1 MNVLRVLSFSVVAVF
16 GRRRRRRHRGFLSAR
31 NIPFFLQR
39 KVWSGGFF
47 VKLSSF
53 LFNSFSPLFYRKPH

>member
-39 KVWSGGFF
+39 KVF
-47 VKLSSF
+47 
-53 LFNSFSPLFYRKPH
+53 